1 MYTNKTNLP
10 LPMAIWL
17 AHDEYM
23 YAKTSNELSTTT
35 LLKSPRHIIATR
47 RAMYPEQFP
56 AYLKG
61 ETVAVD
67 VDVSDMIAARF
78 GTAIHS
84 AVENSIKNGSKQAL
98 AALRTPLSQA
108 SKLVVNPDPNNV
120 PEGSIPIYLEQR
132 AWKEVG
138 KFNISGQFD
147 IVFNGQ
153 VQDIKTTGTYSWTS
167 GINDDKYIK
176 QLSIYRWLNP
186 ELITQDT
193 CRINFVFTNWNQH
206 LAFNSD
212 DYPQYRVMSKELPL
226 MSLQETDLFVRHKLA
241 ILEQY
246 WFSPLEEIPCCTEEE
261 LMHGVKVTYKY
272 YKSGY
277 VQGKR
282 STKNFDC
289 IADAEQY
296 KMQQGGQGEIVTQV
310 GKLNYCPYCQPSEP
324 TPLSFE
330 SKHKLEIV

>member
-1 MYTNKTNLP
+1 MFTNKTNLP

-56 AYLKG
+56 SYLIG
-61 ETVAVD
+61 ETVPVD
-67 VDVSDMIAARF
+67 IDVIDMAAARF
-78 GTAIHS
+78 GTAVHS
-84 AVENSIKNGSKQAL
+84 AVENAITNGSKQAL
-98 AALRTPLSQA
+98 AALGTPLSQA
-108 SKLVVNPDPNNV
+108 ARLVVNPKSNRLPD
-120 PEGSIPIYLEQR
+120 GSIPIYLEQR

-138 KFNISGQFD
+138 DFVISGQFD
-147 IVFNGQ
+147 IVYNGQ

-186 ELITQDT
+186 DIITKDT

-212 DYPQYRVMSKELPL
+212 DYPQHRIMSKELPL
-226 MSLQETDLFVRHKLA
+226 MSIDETDLYIRHKLD
-241 ILEQY
+241 ILKQY
-246 WFSPLEEIPCCTEEE
+246 WLSPLDEIPCCTEEE
-261 LMHGVKVTYKY
+261 LMHGVKITYKY
-272 YKSGY
+272 YKTGY
-277 VQGKR
+277 VEGKR

-289 IADAEQY
+289 ITEAEKY
-296 KMQQGGQGEIVTQV
+296 KMQHGGLGDIVHQL
-310 GKLNYCPYCQPSEP
+310 GKLNYCPYCQPSKP
-324 TPLSFE
+324 KPPIFNTNP
-330 SKHKLEIV
+330 KLEIM

>member
-1 MYTNKTNLP
+1 M
-10 LPMAIWL
+10 
-17 AHDEYM
+17 
-23 YAKTSNELSTTT
+23 
-35 LLKSPRHIIATR
+35 
-47 RAMYPEQFP
+47 
-56 AYLKG
+56 
-61 ETVAVD
+61 
-67 VDVSDMIAARF
+67 
-78 GTAIHS
+78 
-84 AVENSIKNGSKQAL
+84 
-98 AALRTPLSQA
+98 
-108 SKLVVNPDPNNV
+108 
-120 PEGSIPIYLEQR
+120 
-132 AWKEVG
+132 
-138 KFNISGQFD
+138 
-147 IVFNGQ
+147 
-153 VQDIKTTGTYSWTS
+153 
-167 GINDDKYIK
+167 
-176 QLSIYRWLNP
+176 
-186 ELITQDT
+186 
-193 CRINFVFTNWNQH
+193 
-206 LAFNSD
+206 AFNSD

>member
-1 MYTNKTNLP
+1 MFTNKTNLP

-56 AYLKG
+56 SYLIGK
-61 ETVAVD
+61 TVPVNVD
-67 VDVSDMIAARF
+67 VTDMIASRF

-84 AVENSIKNGSKQAL
+84 AVEHSIKNGSKQAL
-98 AALRTPLSQA
+98 AALGTPLSHVD
-108 SKLVVNPDPNNV
+108 KLVVNPDSNNL

-138 KFNISGQFD
+138 NFVVSGQFD
-147 IVFNGQ
+147 IVYDGQ
-153 VQDIKTTGTYSWTS
+153 IQDIKTTGTFSWTS

-186 ELITQDT
+186 DIITKDT
-193 CRINFVFTNWNQH
+193 CRINFVFTNWNKH
-206 LAFNSD
+206 LAYNSD
-212 DYPQYRVMSKELPL
+212 DYPQQRVMSKEYPL
-226 MSLQETDLFVRHKLA
+226 MSLQETDLYIRQKLA

-246 WFSPLEEIPCCTEEE
+246 WLSPLEEIPCCTEAE
-261 LMHGVKVTYKY
+261 LTQGVKTTYKY
-272 YKSGY
+272 YKTGY
-277 VQGKR
+277 AEGKR

-289 IADAEQY
+289 HAEAEQY
-296 KMQQGGQGEIVTQV
+296 KIAQGGIGEIVQYMSN
-310 GKLNYCPYCQPSEP
+310 LNYCPYCDPNLNVPSIP
-324 TPLSFE
+324 DNFS
-330 SKHKLEIV
+330 KLEIV